1 MKNST
6 QPIITDSL
14 PVNVVTSD
22 SLEPTAD
29 DAEFLRREL
38 EAERDQH
45 LRLAAEY
52 KNYRR
57 RTEQEKAD
65 AAAQGKRELLTE
77 LLSFADD
84 FDLAAADSKDSTE
97 AVAEGLRMIHRR
109 FLKVLAA
116 NDVVAFESS
125 NKRFDPERHEA
136 FDVVPAGDF
145 DSGTVQTE
153 LRRGYDWNGKLLR
166 PALVVIRQ

>member
-1 MKNST
+1 MTNRTRS
-6 QPIITDSL
+6 IATDTF
-14 PVNVVTSD
+14 PVDIVVADT
-22 SLEPTAD
+22 LEPTAD
-29 DAEFLRREL
+29 DAERLQKEL

-57 RTEQEKAD
+57 RTEEEKAN
-65 AAAQGKRELLTE
+65 AAYEGKRELLIE

-84 FDLAAADSKDSTE
+84 FDHGVADLNESTGV
-97 AVAEGLRMIHRR
+97 VAEGLRMIHRR
-109 FLKVLAA
+109 FLNLLTA

-125 NKRFDPERHEA
+125 NVRFNPERHEA

-145 DSGTVQTE
+145 ESGTVQKE
-153 LRRGYDWNGKLLR
+153 VRRGYDWNGKLLR